1 MQSEYKYE
9 WYIRLVVQIN
19 FRLISSIFLKIICVS
34 DFCCSDD
41 VSVKEK
47 SSSSHSCNTS
57 VSDSIVHDDNNENVD
72 TIAESERG
80 NDSQEKE
87 SSDLIMSLESSQQNL
102 SLSSDIE
109 TDDTFVGTP
118 TNISG
123 DSCCDMTLNH
133 TPHKTCPNTPTDTL
147 SSPIIDSTNSSN
159 NNDSEDQSLNNN
171 IKGSIDVGSTL
182 DSPPESVNS
191 KGRR

>member
-1 MQSEYKYE
+1 
-9 WYIRLVVQIN
+9 VQIN
-19 FRLISSIFLKIICVS
+19 LRLSPIFLKIICVS

-47 SSSSHSCNTS
+47 PSSSHFCDTL
-57 VSDSIVHDDNNENVD
+57 VSDSVIHDDNENDD
-72 TIAESERG
+72 TIAETG

-87 SSDLIMSLESSQQNL
+87 SSDLIMSLESSQQNF
-102 SLSSDIE
+102 SPSSDIE
-109 TDDTFVGTP
+109 TDDTLVGTP

-123 DSCCDMTLNH
+123 DSCCDITLNH
-133 TPHKTCPNTPTDTL
+133 TPHKTCPNTPTNTL
-147 SSPIIDSTNSSN
+147 SSPIITNIDSINSSN

-171 IKGSIDVGSTL
+171 IKGSIDVGSIL